1 MPDVIVATGNNE
13 KHKILCMVN
22 ESRLRAFGQFQ
33 KDFLHSLHIVVQELL
48 DAKRF
53 EEERY
58 RRHAETAGQ
67 WRTRVVRDKR
77 QAHLLFGRI
86 TTL

>member
-1 MPDVIVATGNNE
+1 MSSIATGNDE
-13 KHKILCMVN
+13 KLKILCMVS

-33 KDFLHSLHIVVQELL
+33 EYFLHPLHVVVQELL

-58 RRHAETAGQ
+58 RCHAETACQ
-67 WRTRVVRDKR
+67 WSTRVVRDKR

>member
-1 MPDVIVATGNNE
+1 
-13 KHKILCMVN
+13 MVN
-22 ESRLRAFGQFQ
+22 EFRLRAFGQFQ
-33 KDFLHSLHIVVQELL
+33 KDFLHALHIIVQKLL

-58 RRHAETAGQ
+58 RRHTETACQ

-86 TTL
+86 TSL